1 MVFWLKTSDGR
12 CVKLTDRWKPRVHVG
27 GDYDDLAQLACK
39 PYVKQSRFVE
49 KYERAGDLEKSR
61 VLEIEIETDGEAAN
75 LANRIQ
81 RDDNYSRFRLYDV
94 DVPSPQT
101 YLYQK
106 DLFPLS
112 YVEAEKTGDEIAWN
126 LKDSREIID
135 FNLPPL
141 RQISLEVKTKRNG
154 KIPKF
159 TDKIGSI
166 CIERINNDSFEID
179 SESEQDKIL
188 DLVYFFKREDPDV
201 VFTDGGDSFVF
212 PYLARRA
219 NENGILDK
227 LILGRDTDPLRV
239 YEIQGHSYFSYGK
252 ILYRD
257 TAARLLGRLHI
268 DSHNAFISADCG
280 LEGLFEISRTCII
293 PLQRASRATIG
304 TNMTSLQ
311 LYHAVKRPVLIPW
324 NKNQPE
330 TWKDQKEIVDADR
343 GGFIYGPS
351 TGIHDDVGELDF
363 TSLYPTI
370 MRDKNLSGETVNCKC
385 CPTSPHRI
393 PELDYHV
400 CTQQVGIVSQ
410 SLDILLKR
418 RLALKA
424 LKGAGERFQARQS
437 ALKWILVCSF
447 GYLGFKNARFGKI
460 DAHIA
465 TCAFSREILVQ
476 AVKTAQEYGF
486 TLVHGIVD
494 SLWLSKPDA
503 NDSDYEALATLL
515 REKLAFPVS
524 FEGRYK
530 WIAFLNSR
538 TNQQAQVLNRYYGV
552 FQDMTLKIRGIDLRR
567 HDTPSIITKCQN
579 RIFSIIEKAKNTIE
593 LRALIP
599 QILDIVR
606 EPISRLENGTAQ
618 LEELVITR
626 SMSKN
631 PKEYT
636 HKVPQ
641 AIAAQLLA
649 KNGGSIQAG
658 QQIRYILTFNKKK
671 NEASAIVPEL
681 ADDDTI
687 YDSRKYVV
695 LLIASIADLLLPIG
709 FDKKSLANALGEDH
723 R

>member
-1 MVFWLKTSDGR
+1 MVFWLKKPDGR

-27 GDYDDLAQLACK
+27 GDYNDLATLACK

-94 DVPSPQT
+94 DVPSPQV

-106 DLFPLS
+106 DLFPLA
-112 YVEAEKTGDEIAWN
+112 YVEAEEIDDRVSWN

-135 FNLPPL
+135 FSLPHL
-141 RQISLEVKTKRNG
+141 RQVRLEVKTKRNER
-154 KIPKF
+154 IPKF
-159 TDKIGSI
+159 SDKIGSI
-166 CIERINNDSFEID
+166 CIERIDDDSFEVD
-179 SESEQDKIL
+179 SEPEQDKIL
-188 DLVYFFKREDPDV
+188 DLAYFFKREDPDV
-201 VFTDGGDSFVF
+201 VFTEGGDSFIF

-219 NENGILDK
+219 NANGILDK
-227 LILGRDTDPLRV
+227 LILGRDTSPLRV
-239 YEIQGHSYFSYGK
+239 YDVQGHSYFSYGK

-280 LEGLFEISRTCII
+280 IEGLFEISRTCII
-293 PLQRASRATIG
+293 PPQRASRATIG

-311 LYHAVKRPVLIPW
+311 LYHATRKQVLIPW

-330 TWKDQKEIVDADR
+330 TLKDQKEIVDADR
-343 GGFIYGPS
+343 GGFIYGPT
-351 TGIHDDVGELDF
+351 TGTHDNVGELDF

-385 CPTSPHRI
+385 CSTSPYRI
-393 PELDYHV
+393 PELDYRI

-515 REKLAFPVS
+515 QEKLAFPVS

-530 WIAFLNSR
+530 WIAFLSSR
-538 TNQQAQVLNRYYGV
+538 TNQQTQVLNRYYGI

-567 HDTPSIITKCQN
+567 HDTPSIITKCQK
-579 RIFSIIEKAKNTIE
+579 RIFSIAEKAKNTSE

-606 EPISRLENGTAQ
+606 EPVSRLENGTAQ

-649 KNGGSIQAG
+649 EHGGSIQAG

-681 ADDDTI
+681 ANDDTI

-709 FDKKSLANALGEDH
+709 FDKKSLTNAFGEDP
-723 R
+723 